1 MGPERKRGFY
11 EKYTKRVLDVLCALL
26 AIIVFWWLYLIIAII
41 VRVKMGSPVLFK
53 QPRPG
58 LIDPKTGQER
68 IFDMYKFRTMTNERG
83 EDGQLLP
90 DEQRL
95 PKFGKMLRA
104 TSLDELPEAF
114 NILRGDMSVI
124 GPRPQLVRDMVF
136 MDERQ
141 RMRHTA
147 KPGLTGLAQ
156 VNGRN
161 SVSWEDKL
169 NLDLQYIE
177 KVNFISDVKIVLRT
191 VVAVF
196 KRSGI
201 TDGENA
207 TALDYGDELLR
218 SGRISFEE
226 YETLQSKAKL
236 LIKYRE
242 SMTEYHDVRTNRI

>member
-1 MGPERKRGFY
+1 MGLERKRGFY

-26 AIIVFWWLYLIIAII
+26 TIVVFWWLYLIIAVI

-58 LIDPKTGQER
+58 LIDPKTGKER

-83 EDGQLLP
+83 EDGELLP

-104 TSLDELPEAF
+104 TSLDELPEVF
-114 NILRGDMSVI
+114 NILRGDMSLI
-124 GPRPQLVRDMVF
+124 GPRPLLVRDMVF
-136 MDERQ
+136 MDDRI

-156 VNGRN
+156 VSGRN
-161 SVSWEDKL
+161 AITWEEKFEW
-169 NLDLQYIE
+169 DLKYI
-177 KVNFISDVKIVLRT
+177 VNVCFISDMKIIIKT
-191 VVAVF
+191 VAAVF
-196 KRSGI
+196 MRSGI

-207 TALDYGDELLR
+207 TALDYGDALQR
-218 SGRISFEE
+218 SGKISLED
-226 YETLQSKAKL
+226 YESLQSKAKL
-236 LIKYRE
+236 LLNTR
-242 SMTEYHDVRTNRI
+242 NR